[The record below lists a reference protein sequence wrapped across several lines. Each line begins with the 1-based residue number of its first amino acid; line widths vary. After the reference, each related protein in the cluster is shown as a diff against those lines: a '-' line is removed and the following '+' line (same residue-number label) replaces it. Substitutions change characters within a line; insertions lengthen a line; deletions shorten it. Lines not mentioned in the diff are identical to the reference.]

1 MEEIYFIN
9 DFYVRTTSW
18 HKAFKSWLSYYGE
31 LTAIMEKSLNATET
45 LDEIL
50 KLVGALSK
58 HTIRHIGIAKEF
70 TSFVDYEHVRE
81 EDET

>member
-31 LTAIMEKSLNATET
+31 LTTIMEKSLNAMET

-70 TSFVDYEHVRE
+70 TSFVDYERVLD
-81 EDET
+81 ED